1 MPTCGAKLALLITF
15 DLLKGSPRCGVH
27 SDGIVDELS
36 AKHSHLS
43 SQSQFES
50 ESGDGD
56 FDSIFS
62 SQIFSMVLKWVA
74 QASTFTVQ
82 PGVRSSRTRLAQ
94 RLALPLAP
102 HFAQDIVISKRPKW
116 KVQGSSDPYHFI
128 FEINV
133 GKSRIRPATRLK
145 MNDASLDRL
154 RID

>member
-1 MPTCGAKLALLITF
+1 M
-15 DLLKGSPRCGVH
+15 H

-102 HFAQDIVISKRPKW
+102 HFAQDIVISKRPKFSW
-116 KVQGSSDPYHFI
+116 KVQGSSDLYHI
-128 FEINV
+128 FLKSMSERV
-133 GKSRIRPATRLK
+133 GSDSER
-145 MNDASLDRL
+145 D
-154 RID
+154 

>member
-1 MPTCGAKLALLITF
+1 M
-15 DLLKGSPRCGVH
+15 H

-102 HFAQDIVISKRPKW
+102 HFAQDIVISQPKFSW
-116 KVQGSSDPYHFI
+116 KVQGSSESELQIHTILFLKSMSVRVGSDPQR
-128 FEINV
+128 
-133 GKSRIRPATRLK
+133 G
-145 MNDASLDRL
+145 
-154 RID
+154 

>member
-1 MPTCGAKLALLITF
+1 MSF

-102 HFAQDIVISKRPKW
+102 HFAQDIVISKKPNVSSKI
-116 KVQGSSDPYHFI
+116 KGSSDQIRFL
-128 FEINV
+128 
-133 GKSRIRPATRLK
+133 KSMSGGNGSDISRL
-145 MNDASLDRL
+145 
-154 RID
+154 

>member
-1 MPTCGAKLALLITF
+1 MN
-15 DLLKGSPRCGVH
+15 LLKGSPRCGGH

-36 AKHSHLS
+36 SKHSHLS
-43 SQSQFES
+43 SQTQFES
-50 ESGDGD
+50 ESVDGD

-102 HFAQDIVISKRPKW
+102 HFAQDIVTDIISSY
-116 KVQGSSDPYHFI
+116 VEFYGSLMIWELYSW
-128 FEINV
+128 E
-133 GKSRIRPATRLK
+133 
-145 MNDASLDRL
+145 
-154 RID
+154 

>member
-1 MPTCGAKLALLITF
+1 MVLPVIQPQKNLV
-15 DLLKGSPRCGVH
+15 KGSPRCGVH

-102 HFAQDIVISKRPKW
+102 HFAQEIVTDIFP
-116 KVQGSSDPYHFI
+116 F
-128 FEINV
+128 
-133 GKSRIRPATRLK
+133 
-145 MNDASLDRL
+145 
-154 RID
+154 

>member
-1 MPTCGAKLALLITF
+1 M
-15 DLLKGSPRCGVH
+15 H

-102 HFAQDIVISKRPKW
+102 HFAQDIVTDILPLQKTIFFMR
-116 KVQGSSDPYHFI
+116 SDWFGNLNYNNKTAVNIYAIPCWW
-128 FEINV
+128 
-133 GKSRIRPATRLK
+133 
-145 MNDASLDRL
+145 
-154 RID
+154 